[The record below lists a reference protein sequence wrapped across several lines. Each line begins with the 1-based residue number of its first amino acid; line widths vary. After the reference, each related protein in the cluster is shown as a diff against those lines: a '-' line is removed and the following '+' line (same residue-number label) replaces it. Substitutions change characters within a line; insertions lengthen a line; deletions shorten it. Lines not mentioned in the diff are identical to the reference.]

1 MRIVIAGAGE
11 VGYNLAKSLSVEND
25 VILIEKRAERR
36 PVLDDLDVKVIIG
49 NAANVSILK
58 LAEAGRADI
67 FVGVTG
73 DDEVNLISC
82 LAAHRMG
89 ARKTIARVGN
99 PEYVDKPIIFN
110 HPLGID
116 VLVCPELVLAH
127 SIVNLVKLPGAID
140 IEMFA
145 GGTVEMIEGIV
156 GEDSVLKGRKI
167 SELSLP
173 SQTIILAVARDGGIL
188 IPRGDTVLG
197 ENDRVIIIGTPE
209 SIEKVQVYLKR
220 TGNVRNVTIIG
231 GGTVGSYIAMLLEK
245 TDLNIKL
252 IENSKER
259 CEELTRILRKVRI
272 IQGDGT
278 DIDLLEEERIGDS
291 DVLIAVTESDEK
303 NLLCSL
309 LGRNLGVEKTIS
321 RVEKEDYIRIFQ
333 KIGIDVA
340 LSPRK
345 ATYIE
350 VLKHMRKM
358 KVNAIAEIEHG
369 EANLLEIEIGS
380 GSKLAGKT
388 VENLNM
394 PKESI
399 VSMII
404 RGERPIIPDGS
415 SVIREGDRLLVFTK
429 PSALKKVEKLFSK

>member
-1 MRIVIAGAGE
+1 MYIVIAGAGE
-11 VGYNLAKSLSVEND
+11 VGYNLARSLSVEND
-25 VILIEKRAERR
+25 IILIEKRADRR
-36 PVLDDLDVKVIIG
+36 PILEELDVKVITG
-49 NAANVSILK
+49 NAANVSVLK
-58 LAEAGRADI
+58 QAEAGKADI

-73 DDEVNLISC
+73 DDEVNLIAC

-89 ARKTIARVGN
+89 AKRTIARVGN

-127 SIVNLVKLPGAID
+127 SIANLVKLPGAID
-140 IEMFA
+140 IEMF
-145 GGTVEMIEGIV
+145 GGGAVEMMEGVV
-156 GEDSVLKGRKI
+156 GEDSVLRGKR
-167 SELSLP
+167 LSDLDLP
-173 SQTIILAVARDGGIL
+173 PQTIILAVVRNGEIL

-197 ENDRVIIIGTPE
+197 DNDRVIIIGTPS
-209 SIEKVQVYLKR
+209 SIEKVQFFLKKTR
-220 TGNVRNVTIIG
+220 DVRNVTIIG

-245 TDLNIKL
+245 TDFNVKL
-252 IENSKER
+252 IESSRER
-259 CEELTRILRKVRI
+259 CEELTKILRKVRI

-309 LGRNLGVEKTIS
+309 LGKNLGVEKTIS
-321 RVEKEDYIRIFQ
+321 RVGKEDYIRIFQ

-345 ATYIE
+345 ATYME

-388 VENLNM
+388 VEKLNM
-394 PKESI
+394 PKESL

-404 RGERPIIPDGS
+404 RDGKPIIPVGS
-415 SVIREGDRLLVFTK
+415 SVIEEGDRLLVFTK